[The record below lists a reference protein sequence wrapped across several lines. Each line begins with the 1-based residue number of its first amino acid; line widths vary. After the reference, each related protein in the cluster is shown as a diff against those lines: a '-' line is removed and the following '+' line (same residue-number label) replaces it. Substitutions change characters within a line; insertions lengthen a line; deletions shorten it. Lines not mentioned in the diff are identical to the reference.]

1 MWVDADFQKYS
12 ILRNAGS
19 VVTCLRREPTPAEN
33 AMQCTSCY
41 NRHRPTSV
49 VCLGNMPHARSP
61 MVPGVLYDIDTL
73 QRYATIWNLNETSAT
88 GRLTLVDMLLRI

>member
-1 MWVDADFQKYS
+1 
-12 ILRNAGS
+12 
-19 VVTCLRREPTPAEN
+19 
-33 AMQCTSCY
+33 
-41 NRHRPTSV
+41 
-49 VCLGNMPHARSP
+49 